1 MVYLS
6 LFLQHRYNLSFLFP
20 QCVCVWVGG
29 WVGGWVRACVRACVC
44 VRVRVC
50 EEAGVFNPAKSPP
63 SPSRSIRVH
72 NQQVDV
78 QYARP

>member
-1 MVYLS
+1 M
-6 LFLQHRYNLSFLFP
+6 
-20 QCVCVWVGG
+20 
-29 WVGGWVRACVRACVC
+29 RACVRACVC